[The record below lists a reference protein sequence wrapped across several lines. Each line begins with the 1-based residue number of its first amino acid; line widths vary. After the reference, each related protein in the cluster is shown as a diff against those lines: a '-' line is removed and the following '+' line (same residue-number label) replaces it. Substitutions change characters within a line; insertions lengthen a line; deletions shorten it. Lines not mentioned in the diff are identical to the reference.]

1 MPDKIIW
8 DYTLDNTPQRTD
20 NVLLQSNATALY
32 TRTEIQDILAQLQAS
47 DIPDISATYAEY
59 VPQSNIYYVGK
70 HGANTNVGTSIEQA
84 FLTFSEAMSNAVSG
98 DAIVCFDNGTYN
110 EGLTCKDGVNIF
122 APNATLKLDNLQLIM
137 ATATVY
143 FDKITRDVGF
153 NAMVEFSGATGR
165 QKLITNVVDDYGSN
179 IAIRLTFTSIPIL
192 DIKELYVSGGGIG
205 IADFTNAVHFHGY
218 VADVY
223 ANSNNAICVQING
236 STVLGELNVQHIVD
250 LGFTN
255 TIGVDCNAGRLDL
268 ICNTILCDTA
278 IDIEEGATLNLVG
291 CTVDGTIQNDG
302 TLNGLVANNITDDNI
317 VINPSGAI
325 VQRVIT
331 PGTATTIDDGDYG
344 FDRWKVLSEI
354 TNSVQIQR
362 IDGNTQRYAARLI
375 QNDATAQQIGTV
387 QYIEGINCKH
397 LRSNEVTISGSLRS
411 NASIT
416 VKAVIVQWNSTEDVI
431 TNDLISTYGAT
442 VTLAS
447 NFTKAGT
454 EKSISLAANVWKDF
468 SHTVTLN
475 SSFNNLC
482 VLFYITSD
490 VAQNTTLDYEK
501 IKVSKGKFAT
511 PFVTRDIPTELAL
524 CQRYCHVVA
533 PGLNGTVIGLGAQKD
548 TRFVTVAVTL
558 PYMRVT
564 PTFSHNV
571 TGWNNATSTATGTEL
586 AGYNWVNGN
595 PFAIQTSG
603 TIDSVLSFGEG
614 KFFGQVQVRATTS
627 FDGNGGDDGDL
638 RVGEDVQFIWDAEI

>member
-8 DYTLDNTPQRTD
+8 DYILDNTPQRTD

-70 HGANTNVGTSIEQA
+70 HGDNTNVGTSIEQA

-110 EGLTCKDGVNIF
+110 EGITCKDGVNIF
-122 APNATLKLDNLQLIM
+122 APNATLKLDNLQLLM

-143 FDKITRDVGF
+143 FDKITRDVGS
-153 NAMVEFSGATGR
+153 NAMIQFSGATGR
-165 QKLITNVVDDYGSN
+165 QKLIANVVDDYGSN

-218 VADVY
+218 VADLY

-255 TIGVDCNAGRLDL
+255 TVGVDCNAGTLDL

-278 IDIEEGATLNLVG
+278 IDIEDGATLNLVG
-291 CTVDGTIQNDG
+291 CTVNGTIQNDG

-325 VQRVIT
+325 ANRLDS
-331 PGTATTIDDGDYG
+331 PGTATTIDDANYG
-344 FDRWKVLSEI
+344 FDRWKVLSEVA
-354 TNSVQIQR
+354 NSVQVQR
-362 IDGNTQRYAARLI
+362 IDGNEQRYAARLI
-375 QNDATAQQIGTV
+375 QNDAASQQIGTI

-397 LRSNEVTISGSLRS
+397 LRGNEVTVSGSLRS
-411 NASIT
+411 NAAIN

-431 TNDLISTYGAT
+431 TNDPISNHSST
-442 VTLAS
+442 VTLAP

-454 EKSISLAANVWKDF
+454 EKSISLDANIWKDF

-482 VLFYITSD
+482 ILFYVTSGIL
-490 VAQNTTLDYEK
+490 QNTTLDYEK
-501 IKVSKGKFAT
+501 IKLTKGKFAT
-511 PFVTRDIPTELAL
+511 PFVTRDIATELSL
-524 CQRYCHVVA
+524 CKRYFERRKVT
-533 PGLNGTVIGLGAQKD
+533 GLFQ
-548 TRFVTVAVTL
+548 TL
-558 PYMRVT
+558 PGSAGIITGSQAARIPFAYSEKRVT
-564 PTFSHNV
+564 PSITTVNTFDLLGFSSGSLAGN
-571 TGWNNATSTATGTEL
+571 TAT
-586 AGYNWVNGN
+586 
-595 PFAIQTSG
+595 
-603 TIDSVLSFGEG
+603 LSFSFILTQGCRISASTSSGSYTNGDACNLRASTSSGASLDIDGE
-614 KFFGQVQVRATTS
+614 
-627 FDGNGGDDGDL
+627 L
-638 RVGEDVQFIWDAEI
+638 

>member
-1 MPDKIIW
+1 
-8 DYTLDNTPQRTD
+8 
-20 NVLLQSNATALY
+20 
-32 TRTEIQDILAQLQAS
+32 
-47 DIPDISATYAEY
+47 
-59 VPQSNIYYVGK
+59 
-70 HGANTNVGTSIEQA
+70 
-84 FLTFSEAMSNAVSG
+84 MSNAVSG

-110 EGLTCKDGVNIF
+110 EGITCKDGVNIF

-165 QKLITNVVDDYGSN
+165 QKLIVNVVDDYGSN

-255 TIGVDCNAGRLDL
+255 TIGVDCNAGTLDL

-278 IDIEEGATLNLVG
+278 IDIEDGATLNLVG
-291 CTVDGTIQNDG
+291 CTVSGTILNDG

-317 VINPSGAI
+317 IINPSGAI
-325 VQRVIT
+325 ANRLDN
-331 PGTATTIDDGDYG
+331 PGTATTIDDTDYG

-354 TNSVQIQR
+354 ANSVQVQR
-362 IDGNTQRYAARLI
+362 IDGNEQRYAARLI
-375 QNDATAQQIGTV
+375 QNDATAQQLGTV

-411 NASIT
+411 NAAIT

-454 EKSISLAANVWKDF
+454 EKSISLTANVWKDF

-482 VLFYITSD
+482 ILFYVTSD

-501 IKVSKGKFAT
+501 IKVTKGKFAT
-511 PFVTRDIPTELAL
+511 PFVTRDIAAELSI
-524 CQRYCHVVA
+524 CQRYYQVFNPGNAYFVA
-533 PGLNGTVIGLGAQKD
+533 YMWAGLNLIYVQTVPLLVEMRDSPSVTDTNPTWSAGFPGTTNSASFFAPISPPYVTTVGTFDILYDTSPTYLYFIYESQPDDFAGA
-548 TRFVTVAVTL
+548 
-558 PYMRVT
+558 
-564 PTFSHNV
+564 
-571 TGWNNATSTATGTEL
+571 ATGDV
-586 AGYNWVNGN
+586 G
-595 PFAIQTSG
+595 
-603 TIDSVLSFGEG
+603 
-614 KFFGQVQVRATTS
+614 RATFGTAYRAY
-627 FDGNGGDDGDL
+627 L
-638 RVGEDVQFIWDAEI
+638 DAEL